1 MGTAV
6 AEGVGTMVVGGSLA
20 LAVPVAAAAGLV
32 SFLSPCVLPLVPGY
46 LSYVTG
52 LSGADLE
59 AHRRGRMLTGGVLF
73 VAGFTLVFVTTG
85 LAFGQFG
92 AALAAHAE
100 LITRILGA
108 VTILLGL
115 MFMGVLPGLPGF
127 QRDLRVHRKPAAGLV
142 GAPLLGMLFGF
153 GWTPC
158 IGPTLAAVQSLAFSE
173 ASAARGALLS
183 IAYCVGLGVPFVL
196 TAIAYRRALGAFGFV
211 KRHYRAVTA
220 VGGGL
225 LVVIGLLLVTGLW
238 TNLTALTQQWAA
250 GFQTV
255 I

>member
-1 MGTAV
+1 MALAV
-6 AEGVGTMVVGGSLA
+6 DGVGTTVTGGSLA

-59 AHRRGRMLTGGVLF
+59 AHRRGRMLTGGLLF
-73 VAGFTLVFVTTG
+73 VAGFTVVFVVTG
-85 LAFGQFG
+85 AAFGGFG
-92 AALAAHAE
+92 AALAAHTE
-100 LITRILGA
+100 VITRVLGV
-108 VTILLGL
+108 VTIVLGL
-115 MFMGVLPGLPGF
+115 VFMGVLAGLPGF
-127 QRDLRVHRKPAAGLV
+127 QRDLRVHHRPAAGLV
-142 GAPLLGMLFGF
+142 GAPLLGILFGF

-173 ASAARGALLS
+173 ASAGRGALLS
-183 IAYCVGLGVPFVL
+183 VAYCLGLGVPFVL

-220 VGGGL
+220 AGGGL

-238 TNLTALTQQWAA
+238 TDLTALTQQWAA
-250 GFQTV
+250 SFQTV